1 MNVDFVK
8 LTSPKNLLKLAL
20 AYEVSEELTR
30 QSLEIKARMT
40 GKRLEDWDA
49 SDLLEAWN
57 LLDGVTA
64 AGAAWE
70 SAFKPIVK
78 RLKKK
83 IHNTRG
89 EEKE

>member
-1 MNVDFVK
+1 MNIDFVK
-8 LTSPKNLLKLAL
+8 LTSPKNVLKLAL
-20 AYEVSEELTR
+20 AYEVTEELTR
-30 QSLEIKARMT
+30 QSLQIKARMT
-40 GKRLEDWDA
+40 GKRLEDWGA
-49 SDLLEAWN
+49 ADLLEAWT

>member
-8 LTSPKNLLKLAL
+8 LTSPKNVLKLAL
-20 AYEVSEELTR
+20 AYEVQEELTR
-30 QSLEIKARMT
+30 QSLEIKKRMA
-40 GKRLEDWDA
+40 GKRLEDWGA
-49 SDLLEAWN
+49 SDLLDAWN
-57 LLDGVTA
+57 LLDGVTV

-70 SAFKPIVK
+70 SAFKPIAT

-89 EEKE
+89 EEL

>member
-1 MNVDFVK
+1 MNIDFVK

-20 AYEVSEELTR
+20 AYEVQEELTR
-30 QSLEIKARMT
+30 QSLEIKERMT
-40 GKRLEDWDA
+40 GKRLEDWGA
-49 SDLLEAWN
+49 ADLLEAWN